1 MASNKWLITRD
12 GFMLKS
18 EISVIVPQLNQDRK
32 WNVVVINKQGIQMTV
47 IANLESINQAMAVMD
62 KIIQEIDKT
71 DLIEEEPQE
80 EIEEEPVSADT
91 EKEI

>member
-1 MASNKWLITRD
+1 MVSNKWLMTRD
-12 GFMLKS
+12 GSMLKS